1 MLLLERYVTEME
13 QDLKVDAFNIKEV
26 QLRLPAIKHKWTA
39 RLIRHKIEINTLTK
53 DKEKKRK
60 EISAAI
66 IQQSPIKITEFTADK
81 TAESSTALKE
91 MDEKIGEIK
100 MIIELLEKS
109 EKTFSSMTYDI
120 KNMIELQK
128 LEQL

>member
-60 EISAAI
+60 EKKELLDRLAEEYEKEVAIAKAA
-66 IQQSPIKITEFTADK
+66 
-81 TAESSTALKE
+81 AESGDGCLMCGS
-91 MDEKIGEIK
+91 
-100 MIIELLEKS
+100 
-109 EKTFSSMTYDI
+109 
-120 KNMIELQK
+120 
-128 LEQL
+128 